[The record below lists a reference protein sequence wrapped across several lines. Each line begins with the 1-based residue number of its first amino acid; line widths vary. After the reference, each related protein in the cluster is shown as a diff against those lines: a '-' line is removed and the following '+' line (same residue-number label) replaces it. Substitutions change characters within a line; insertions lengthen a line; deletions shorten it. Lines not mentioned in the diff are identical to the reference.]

1 MSRTPLRG
9 YFLLL
14 KTGRSRQLKLA
25 LGLLALMLAVGILAW
40 NTTTAP
46 PVVQALSHTYE
57 QALEQAHNGQPGAA
71 RVLYQQLARND
82 LSDIRRAS
90 LLAELGNYPSPQA
103 LKLLSTDLRHDSPL
117 VREAAIDAA
126 LALIPDGKRS
136 VLLGPLLDDPDLA
149 VRGHAVNALLDLT
162 PDELGLYYAALQDA
176 VEAWRSR
183 LAKQAP
189 SADNQLQLARLL
201 EHSGD
206 PATALATLQQAI
218 LVDPRNLQL
227 AVAYVDLLD
236 KQGQTERARQ
246 VLGQLLAQHPDA
258 SRLQH
263 ALGRWLLAHDQSEF
277 ALLALAKAVE
287 LDPDNIGYRY
297 DLAVALHDLNELE
310 AAQKQLA
317 EILQRQ
323 PANRRAR
330 VLLIG
335 YWKENGQL
343 QKVQVLQ
350 AELEQQNP
358 DDPELQIGRA
368 HV

>member
-14 KTGRSRQLKLA
+14 KTSRSRQLKLA

-183 LAKQAP
+183 LTKQAP

-206 PATALATLQQAI
+206 PAAALATLQQAI
-218 LVDPRNLQL
+218 LVEPRNLQL
-227 AVAYVDLLD
+227 AVAFVDLLD

-246 VLGQLLAQHPDA
+246 VLGQLLAQHPDS

-263 ALGRWLLAHDQSEF
+263 ALGRWLLVHDQSEF

-287 LDPDNIGYRY
+287 LGPDNISYPY

-358 DDPELQIGRA
+358 DDPELQQGL
-368 HV
+368 

>member
-14 KTGRSRQLKLA
+14 KTSRSRQLKLA

-46 PVVQALSHTYE
+46 PVVQAPSHTYE

-90 LLAELGNYPSPQA
+90 LLAEMGNYPSPQA

-136 VLLGPLLDDPDLA
+136 VLLGPLLDDPDLT

-206 PATALATLQQAI
+206 PAAALATLQQAI
-218 LVDPRNLQL
+218 LVEPRNLQL
-227 AVAYVDLLD
+227 AVAFVDLLD

-246 VLGQLLAQHPDA
+246 VLGQLLAQHPDS

-263 ALGRWLLAHDQSEF
+263 ALGRWLLVHDQSEF

-287 LDPDNIGYRY
+287 LGPDNISYRY

-358 DDPELQIGRA
+358 DDPELQQGL
-368 HV
+368 